1 MLAIVVETEN
11 WERHVRPSAADL
23 ADLVRRVGGEG
34 DRFLVLQRVPDRPN
48 VFAQIWHENGGLYSV
63 EHRDGDGQFETSTP
77 DLNAVIT
84 ALTGWAN
91 EAAGWDSALVWA
103 PLELPAAPEVP
114 PLDLADDELRQL
126 EDRVRTELAGGYTSR
141 VKLAELAEE
150 YLVDGDRRPVS
161 PEQARALADRLW
173 VERVEQQSVWQGE
186 TDPERITRA
195 FAALD
200 SDGVTARENFT
211 CCRTCGQDEIGD
223 EAAPGARGFVYFHN
237 QCTEHAAK
245 GHGLTLLYGGFDG
258 TAETTTAIGDE
269 VVAALRAVGLNAEW
283 DRDPN
288 RTITVPLDWRRRLVG

>member
-11 WERHVRPSAADL
+11 WERHVRPSAEEL

-34 DRFLVLQRVPDRPN
+34 DRFLVLQRVPDQPN
-48 VFAQIWHENGGLYSV
+48 VFAQIWHENGGAYTV
-63 EHRDGDGQFETSTP
+63 EHRDATGQFETSTG
-77 DLNAVIT
+77 DVDQVIA
-84 ALTGWAN
+84 ALTGWARAD
-91 EAAGWDSALVWA
+91 EGWDSALTWD
-103 PLELPAAPEVP
+103 PLALPAAPEVP
-114 PLDLADDELRQL
+114 PLDLSDEERTQL
-126 EDRVRTELAGGYTSR
+126 ETRVRTELAGGYTSR

-173 VERVEQQSVWQGE
+173 VERVEEQAGWQGE
-186 TDPERITRA
+186 TDPERLTRA

-200 SDGVTARENFT
+200 GNGVTARENFT
-211 CCRTCGQDEIGD
+211 CCRTCGQDEIGA

-237 QCTEHAAK
+237 QCTEHAAE

>member
-11 WERHVRPSAADL
+11 WERYVRPSAEDL

-48 VFAQIWHENGGLYSV
+48 VFAQIWHENGGEYSV
-63 EHRDGDGQFETSTP
+63 EHNDGRQHLSTATRDLDQ
-77 DLNAVIT
+77 VIA
-84 ALTGWAN
+84 ALTGWAR
-91 EAAGWDSALVWA
+91 ADAGWDSALTWQ
-103 PLELPAAPEVP
+103 PLDLPAAPEVP
-114 PLDLADDELRQL
+114 PLEVSDEERRQL
-126 EDRVRTELAGGYTSR
+126 EDRVRAELAGGYTSR

-173 VERVEQQSVWQGE
+173 VERVEEQAGWQGE
-186 TDPERITRA
+186 TDPERLTRA

-200 SDGVTARENFT
+200 GNGVTARENFT
-211 CCRTCGQDEIGD
+211 CCRTCGQDEIGA

-237 QCTEHAAK
+237 QCTEHAAE
-245 GHGLTLLYGGFDG
+245 GNGLTLLYGGFDG

-269 VVAALRAVGLNAEW
+269 VVAALQAVGLNAKW